1 MYKVS
6 QKSQG
11 ETMKQLRD
19 RMINVRDTLIR
30 AKRQK
35 GFMSFWHLSPL
46 HTILVLEIAIAE
58 LGGDRLNFERLV
70 KLLPYSLGSRSTVGY
85 VLDDFVRLKY
95 LVKNVG
101 SDRRKR
107 VYSISAS
114 SMQLLDDWFKERAIS
129 LREVA

>member
-1 MYKVS
+1 
-6 QKSQG
+6 
-11 ETMKQLRD
+11 MKQLRD
-19 RMINVRDTLIR
+19 RMIEVRDTLYKS
-30 AKRQK
+30 KRQK

-58 LGGDRLNFERLV
+58 LSGDRLNFERLV
-70 KLLPYSLGSRSTVGY
+70 KLLPFSLGSRSTIGY

-107 VYSISAS
+107 VYSVCPGA
-114 SMQLLDDWFKERAIS
+114 MQLLDDWFKERAVS
-129 LREVA
+129 LKEVA

>member
-1 MYKVS
+1 
-6 QKSQG
+6 
-11 ETMKQLRD
+11 MKQLKD
-19 RMINVRDTLIR
+19 RMINMRDTIYKS
-30 AKRQK
+30 KRQK
-35 GFMSFWHLSPL
+35 GFIAFWGSSSL
-46 HTILVLEIAIAE
+46 HRLLVMEIAIAE

-107 VYSISAS
+107 VYSVSPG
-114 SMQLLDDWFKERAIS
+114 SMKLLDGWFKERAVS

>member
-19 RMINVRDTLIR
+19 RMINMREVMGR

-35 GFMSFWHLSPL
+35 GFMSLWLTSQL
-46 HTILVLEIAIAE
+46 NIILVLEIAIAE

-70 KLLPYSLGSRSTVGY
+70 KLLPFSLGSRSTIGY

-107 VYSISAS
+107 VYSVSPGA
-114 SMQLLDDWFKERAIS
+114 MKLLDDWFKERAVS
-129 LREVA
+129 LKEVA

>member
-1 MYKVS
+1 
-6 QKSQG
+6 
-11 ETMKQLRD
+11 MKQLRD
-19 RMINVRDTLIR
+19 RMINMREVMGR

-35 GFMSFWHLSPL
+35 GFMSLWLTSQL
-46 HTILVLEIAIAE
+46 NTILVLEIAIAE

-85 VLDDFVRLKY
+85 VLDDFVSRKY

-107 VYSISAS
+107 VYSISAA

>member
-19 RMINVRDTLIR
+19 RMINMREVMGR

-35 GFMSFWHLSPL
+35 GFMSLWLTSQL
-46 HTILVLEIAIAE
+46 NTILVLEIAIAE
-58 LGGDRLNFERLV
+58 LGGDRLNFEGLV

-107 VYSISAS
+107 VYSISVGA
-114 SMQLLDDWFKERAIS
+114 MKLLDDWFKERAVS
-129 LREVA
+129 LKEVA

>member
-1 MYKVS
+1 
-6 QKSQG
+6 
-11 ETMKQLRD
+11 MKQLRD

-30 AKRQK
+30 ARRQK

-46 HTILVLEIAIAE
+46 HTILVLEISIAE

-70 KLLPYSLGSRSTVGY
+70 KLLPFSLGSRSTIGY

-107 VYSISAS
+107 VYSVSPG
-114 SMQLLDDWFKERAIS
+114 SMKLLDDWFKERAVS